1 MFSDQKHWN
10 IYLLELNQKFIK
22 ELFFSGS
29 KIFDPPV
36 TRQNLISNY
45 LKNTGKSRLKDRTTM
60 SGSIFIYFL
69 FFISLPLI
77 FSVFYLLKGP
87 GTFFSQNLNL
97 LWQLW
102 TLLCINI
109 VFAAF
114 TISII
119 RLPRRDG
126 HPFNIK
132 NLTTVKNSMRQPFH
146 VVEIIPDDEVGQNS
160 PHNKF
165 FALKQNEY

>member
-1 MFSDQKHWN
+1 
-10 IYLLELNQKFIK
+10 
-22 ELFFSGS
+22 
-29 KIFDPPV
+29 
-36 TRQNLISNY
+36 
-45 LKNTGKSRLKDRTTM
+45 M

-77 FSVFYLLKGP
+77 FSVFYFLKGP
-87 GTFFSQNLNL
+87 GTFFSQNLNPS
-97 LWQLW
+97 WQLW

-146 VVEIIPDDEVGQNS
+146 AVEIIPDDEVDKNS